1 MPIDYSGNGHLATD
15 TSILVDAFEGALK
28 KLAVDR
34 RDPEALVVAKH
45 IITFVKAGE
54 HDPARLR
61 ELTVEAVRI
70 EQRQLRAAIPGYVS
84 M

>member
-28 KLAVDR
+28 KLMVAR
-34 RDPEALVVAKH
+34 THPEALVVAKH
-45 IITFVKAGE
+45 VIAFAKAGD

-70 EQRQLRAAIPGYVS
+70 EQRQLRAAIPG
-84 M
+84 